1 MATNGM
7 TINGLN
13 PLSALTADDKIP
25 VWDTG
30 ASGEPT
36 KEITAQNMANSVKS
50 LASLP
55 NTTEMNDAIEQ
66 STASMPLIYKPT
78 GTITTS
84 NIGAFTLNT
93 GISLSGKRAFVLSNY
108 GVSNSTQYNFFV
120 ESFASSGAVNLRVRK
135 IGDGT
140 AVAETSIDLT
150 KIALIIV

>member
-50 LASLP
+50 LAGLP
-55 NTTEMNDAIEQ
+55 NTAEMNAAIAQ
-66 STASMPLIYKPT
+66 STAKFKYGVKQQINISAEYAGEFYADVAVAHGCGKTPTAVFLTPLADGATPANYV
-78 GTITTS
+78 S
-84 NIGAFTLNT
+84 NIAVTGMDAFNLTFRVWT
-93 GISLSGKRAFVLSNY
+93 KASTTISVYWLACV
-108 GVSNSTQYNFFV
+108 
-120 ESFASSGAVNLRVRK
+120 
-135 IGDGT
+135 
-140 AVAETSIDLT
+140 
-150 KIALIIV
+150 